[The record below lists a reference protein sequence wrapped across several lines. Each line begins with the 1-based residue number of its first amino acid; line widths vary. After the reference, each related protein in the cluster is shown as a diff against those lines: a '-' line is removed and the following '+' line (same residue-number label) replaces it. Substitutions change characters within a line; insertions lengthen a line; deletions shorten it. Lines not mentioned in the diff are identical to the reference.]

1 MVMQMT
7 WKEIRSWAKSK
18 GYNTKKIEEGYSWE
32 LIDNNTI
39 NGISKSVS
47 KLARDIFNHI
57 TANKF
62 VDHQQ
67 NYIKDI
73 TYEYKKD
80 FWGFTNNKDFRYIK
94 ITVKSLALFNNLKY
108 YSILSHVFCFGNCYI
123 SNG

>member
-1 MVMQMT
+1 MQMT

-32 LIDNNTI
+32 LIDNNMI

-57 TANKF
+57 TENKF

-67 NYIKDI
+67 NYIKNI
-73 TYEYKKD
+73 LYE
-80 FWGFTNNKDFRYIK
+80 
-94 ITVKSLALFNNLKY
+94 
-108 YSILSHVFCFGNCYI
+108 
-123 SNG
+123 